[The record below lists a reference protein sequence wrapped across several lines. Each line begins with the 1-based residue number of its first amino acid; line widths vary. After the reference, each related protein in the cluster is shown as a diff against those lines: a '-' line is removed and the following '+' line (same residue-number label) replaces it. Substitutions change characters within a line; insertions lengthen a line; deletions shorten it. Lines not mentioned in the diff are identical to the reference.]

1 MSDEIDTLVIGV
13 RADTRAFA
21 ADVAVMRSAIDG
33 PLADGADKA
42 GRAIE
47 SALLRAVRT
56 GSFGFDDLRRTAL
69 STMAEIARA
78 AVSSGVGAIAG
89 GAGGGGVGGGLLSLA
104 TNVLGAA
111 LGLPGRATGGPVAP
125 GRAYMVGERGPEMFV
140 PTSAGRVEA
149 GGGRAGS
156 GAGARDIRITVN
168 VGGAGGDTQR
178 MAQSGRQIAQAVRR
192 AIMTAEG

>member
-13 RADTRAFA
+13 RADTRAFT

-78 AVSSGVGAIAG
+78 AVSSGVGALAG
-89 GAGGGGVGGGLLSLA
+89 GASGGGVGGGLLSLA

-140 PTSAGRVEA
+140 PTSAGRVETR
-149 GGGRAGS
+149 GAGS
-156 GAGARDIRITVN
+156 GGAGARDIRIIVN
-168 VGGAGGDTQR
+168 VGGAGGDAQR

>member
-47 SALLRAVRT
+47 GALLRAVRT

-78 AVSSGVGAIAG
+78 AVSSGVGAISGG
-89 GAGGGGVGGGLLSLA
+89 GAGGGVGGGLLSLA

-140 PTSAGRVEA
+140 PTSAGRVET
-149 GGGRAGS
+149 GGGGS
-156 GAGARDIRITVN
+156 GAGARNLHITVN
-168 VGGAGGDTQR
+168 VGGAGGDAQR